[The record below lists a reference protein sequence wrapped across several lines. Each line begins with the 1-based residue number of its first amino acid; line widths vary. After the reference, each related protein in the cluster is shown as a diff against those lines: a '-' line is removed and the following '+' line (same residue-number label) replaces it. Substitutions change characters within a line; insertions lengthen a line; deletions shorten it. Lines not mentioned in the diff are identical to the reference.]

1 MDRAIVSMGGNAY
14 LMAINRR
21 FLYAGL
27 FLVAVGGVVVLAELA
42 TIDSS
47 VLANA
52 LRLWPLAWIAIG
64 AGIALR
70 RSRFALV
77 AGVLAAMI
85 PGLVL
90 GGFAVAAP
98 RHGLDC
104 AGGGGTTETRTQ
116 QGPAPGIVQ
125 VDGSCGSISIGTG
138 PGNTWQLTSSST
150 SAPDVEQAAD
160 RLQISSPEGAGWD
173 WLDSGRNTWNL
184 TLPTS
189 SIEHV
194 AVTVNAGRV
203 TAALPG
209 ANIGS
214 LVLNG
219 NGAEIV
225 ADLSSASIA
234 ELDGSVDF
242 GRLAIQLPQ
251 RGGFS
256 GAIRTGAG
264 ELRLCVPY
272 GLGLHVDFAGSPRE
286 VRVNGL
292 RTDARSWEN
301 DLYQSTTNRA
311 ELSVK
316 VTFGSVSINPVLGG
330 CK

>member
-1 MDRAIVSMGGNAY
+1 
-14 LMAINRR
+14 MAINRR

-27 FLVAVGGVVVLAELA
+27 FLVALGGVVVLAELA

-104 AGGGGTTETRTQ
+104 AAGVGATETKTQ
-116 QGPAPGIVQ
+116 QGPAPAIVQ
-125 VDGSCGSISIGTG
+125 VDSSCGSISIGTR

-150 SAPDVEQAAD
+150 AGGAPDVEQTTD
-160 RLQISSPEGAGWD
+160 HLQISSTGGGDWD
-173 WLDSGRNTWNL
+173 WLDGGGDTWDL

-194 AVTVNAGRV
+194 AVTANAGRI
-203 TAALPG
+203 TATLPG
-209 ANIGS
+209 ATIGS
-214 LVLNG
+214 LVLTG
-219 NGAEIV
+219 NGAEIL

-242 GRLAIQLPQ
+242 GRLAIQLPGH
-251 RGGFS
+251 GGYS
-256 GAIRTGAG
+256 GAIRMSAG

-292 RTDARSWEN
+292 RTEAQSWEN

-316 VTFGSVSINPVLGG
+316 VNFGSVAINPVLGG

>member
-1 MDRAIVSMGGNAY
+1 MHT
-14 LMAINRR
+14 LAINRR

-27 FLVAVGGVVVLAELA
+27 FLVALGGVVVAVELSA
-42 TIDSS
+42 VDTTVITK
-47 VLANA
+47 A

-90 GGFAVAAP
+90 GGFAAAAP

-104 AGGGGTTETRTQ
+104 GAGEGTAETTTQ
-116 QGPAPGIVQ
+116 HGTAPISVQ
-125 VDGSCGSISIGTG
+125 VDTNCGSISIATQA
-138 PGNTWQLTSSST
+138 GNAWQLTSSNSPGH
-150 SAPDVEQAAD
+150 APDVEQTD
-160 RLQISSPEGAGWD
+160 GRLSISSTGADWD
-173 WLDSGRNTWNL
+173 WLDEGRDTWSL
-184 TLPTS
+184 TLPTTAL
-189 SIEHV
+189 EGV
-194 AVTVNAGRV
+194 FVTANAGRV

-209 ANIGS
+209 ANIGT
-214 LVLNG
+214 LVLTG
-219 NGAEIV
+219 NAADIV
-225 ADLSSASIA
+225 VDASSATVQ
-234 ELDGSVDF
+234 ELHGTLDF
-242 GRLAIQLPQ
+242 GRLAVQLPSH
-251 RGGFS
+251 GGYS
-256 GAIRTGAG
+256 GVIRVGAG

-292 RTDARSWEN
+292 RTDGRSWEN
-301 DLYQSTTNRA
+301 DIYQATTNRA
-311 ELSVK
+311 DLSVK
-316 VTFGSVSINPVLGG
+316 VSFGSVAINPVIGG